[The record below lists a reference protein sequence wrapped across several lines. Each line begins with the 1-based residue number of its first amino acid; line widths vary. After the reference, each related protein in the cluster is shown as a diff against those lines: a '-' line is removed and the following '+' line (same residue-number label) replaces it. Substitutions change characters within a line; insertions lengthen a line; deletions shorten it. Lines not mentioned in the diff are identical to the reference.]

1 MSIAVPILRAR
12 DIVKDFPGV
21 RALDAVS
28 FDAFAGE
35 IHALVGENGAGK
47 STLIKVLSGVH
58 AADAGAVMLDG
69 DRIRFRS
76 SQDSE
81 AAGIAVIHQEL
92 ALVPH
97 LSVGE
102 NIFLGDEPVRFGLV
116 DWDRMYHD
124 AETVLQRLGVQIDC
138 RERVQNLS
146 VGEQQTV
153 EIAKAMHKRRRIL
166 ILDEPTSALA
176 QDEFETLAALLD
188 DLRTQGTAIIYISH
202 KLDEVLRIA
211 DRLTVLRDGKTV
223 DSRPRDTWNRDQIV
237 RAMVGREIEE
247 LYPRIEHVAGEVR
260 FEVNDF
266 CVPDPLRPGRNVV
279 DHISFQVRA
288 GEVLGL
294 AGLVGAGRSEL
305 LLALFG
311 YRAGYGRVRID
322 GQDLRLRSPRD
333 AIDAGLA
340 LVPEDRNQ
348 LGLIPSFPVGQNLSL
363 AHLKQFAR
371 FGFLNDQQETQRCAA
386 VAEEF
391 RVKTAGLDVAIETLS
406 GGNQQK
412 VVLGKWM
419 LVTPKVLFLDE
430 PTRGIDVGAKA
441 EIYSLIDDLTRRGLA
456 VVVVSSELPEVLGIS
471 DRVIVLREGR
481 QTGSFSREDA
491 TPEGVMAVA
500 TT

>member
-1 MSIAVPILRAR
+1 Q
-12 DIVKDFPGV
+12 F
-21 RALDAVS
+21 
-28 FDAFAGE
+28 
-35 IHALVGENGAGK
+35 H
-47 STLIKVLSGVH
+47 
-58 AADAGAVMLDG
+58 
-69 DRIRFRS
+69 S

-124 AETVLQRLGVQIDC
+124 AETLLQRLGVQIDC

-247 LYPRIEHVAGEVR
+247 LYPRIEHVAGEV
-260 FEVNDF
+260 
-266 CVPDPLRPGRNVV
+266 
-279 DHISFQVRA
+279 
-288 GEVLGL
+288 
-294 AGLVGAGRSEL
+294 
-305 LLALFG
+305 
-311 YRAGYGRVRID
+311 
-322 GQDLRLRSPRD
+322 
-333 AIDAGLA
+333 
-340 LVPEDRNQ
+340 
-348 LGLIPSFPVGQNLSL
+348 
-363 AHLKQFAR
+363 
-371 FGFLNDQQETQRCAA
+371 
-386 VAEEF
+386 
-391 RVKTAGLDVAIETLS
+391 
-406 GGNQQK
+406 
-412 VVLGKWM
+412 
-419 LVTPKVLFLDE
+419 
-430 PTRGIDVGAKA
+430 
-441 EIYSLIDDLTRRGLA
+441 
-456 VVVVSSELPEVLGIS
+456 
-471 DRVIVLREGR
+471 
-481 QTGSFSREDA
+481 
-491 TPEGVMAVA
+491 
-500 TT
+500 